1 MPCLLFFILQA
12 NVCRL
17 ETRHSLNANRLHV
30 QDATFETGMEISQQG
45 NSSDVRG
52 IALSEDDT
60 LAITC
65 GNAGSKIWDV
75 ATGECV
81 NTVDSSY
88 GLSVLFAPG
97 SRFAVLGCKNGKI
110 ELISVG
116 AAAVVQQVEAHTS
129 QVQAFIAMLLLYH
142 LQTCV
147 VCVHLLC
154 SQRLSCKGCYFANN
168 VLFSDEGVVAS
179 GVQPSGGNWG

>member
-1 MPCLLFFILQA
+1 M
-12 NVCRL
+12 
-17 ETRHSLNANRLHV
+17 
-30 QDATFETGMEISQQG
+30 DISQQG
-45 NSSDVRG
+45 NSTDVRG
-52 IALSEDDT
+52 IALSEDDS

-65 GNAGSKIWDV
+65 GNTGSKIWDV

-116 AAAVVQQVEAHTS
+116 AAAVAQQIEAHTS
-129 QVQAFIAMLLLYH
+129 QVRTLCVFLLSRPTCC
-142 LQTCV
+142 TCV
-147 VCVHLLC
+147 CM
-154 SQRLSCKGCYFANN
+154 
-168 VLFSDEGVVAS
+168 
-179 GVQPSGGNWG
+179 